1 MQLEFSG
8 ILRCKAE
15 VTTLHDS
22 AVPHLCDFWKGQL
35 FLTPFSII
43 EKTNQRTALDAM
55 SRFSGSLLTQ
65 SNLDPIAKRKS
76 LPSGILIILNQTK
89 LLLHY
94 NTF

>member
-1 MQLEFSG
+1 
-8 ILRCKAE
+8 
-15 VTTLHDS
+15 
-22 AVPHLCDFWKGQL
+22 
-35 FLTPFSII
+35 
-43 EKTNQRTALDAM
+43 M

-76 LPSGILIILNQTK
+76 LPGGILINLNQTK

>member
-1 MQLEFSG
+1 
-8 ILRCKAE
+8 
-15 VTTLHDS
+15 
-22 AVPHLCDFWKGQL
+22 
-35 FLTPFSII
+35 
-43 EKTNQRTALDAM
+43 M

-76 LPSGILIILNQTK
+76 LPSGILINLNQTK